1 MTDAVG
7 FLRADLQPDVSSDLE
22 ARAPELANA

>member
-1 MTDAVG
+1 MSHDGPKLGPPHGPMGAQ
-7 FLRADLQPDVSSDLE
+7 AK